1 VTAAVLRALVPV
13 VCARPVVLTAIAA
26 VLAYMLID
34 GALLGTLVFLPS
46 LFYRIDIA
54 AGEGG

>member
-1 VTAAVLRALVPV
+1 VPV